1 MKYYFFAATLPL
13 LSMEGPPPFS
23 MVEFRARCTE
33 HLTADDSE
41 ALAAVMGDTAGAAT
55 SHGFV
60 RKWRDLD
67 TAVRNAVARAR
78 AARLQR
84 DAAPYLR
91 PQAGVDVQLEKG
103 VADAF
108 QKTSPLDRERALDRL
123 VWNRLDDAAGHDP
136 FDGKAILAYAVRL
149 RILERW
155 SRLDESAGKRVVM
168 ERVATQQSR

>member
-23 MVEFRARCTE
+23 IAEFRARCAE
-33 HLTADDSE
+33 HLNADDSK
-41 ALAAVMGDTAGAAT
+41 ALAEIMGDANGTTA
-55 SHGFV
+55 SHDFV
-60 RKWRDLD
+60 RQWRNVD
-67 TAVRNAVARAR
+67 TAMRNAVARAR
-78 AARLQR
+78 AARSQR

-91 PQAGVDVQLEKG
+91 PQAGVDVQLDKG

-108 QKTSPLDRERALDRL
+108 QKASPLERERALDRL
-123 VWNRLDDAAGHDP
+123 LWSRLDDAAGYDP

-155 SRLDESAGKRVVM
+155 SRLDESAGKRQVT